1 MVSFVD
7 SHGEVALDLGDK
19 IDRASKAF
27 VGLKKSAFWD
37 NSLSI
42 QAKKMIYP
50 IVAMGVLLYA
60 AETWFAKQKDIRRL
74 EVLSPSLP
82 AKYFGKQQSTA
93 ECPAHQQ

>member
-1 MVSFVD
+1 MGSFVD

-27 VGLKKSAFWD
+27 VALKNFAFWD
-37 NSLSI
+37 NSLSR

-60 AETWFAKQKDIRRL
+60 AETWTAKQKDIGML
-74 EVLSPSLP
+74 EGLSPSLP
-82 AKYFGKQQSTA
+82 IKHFGNQQSTA
-93 ECPAHQQ
+93 